1 MRKNPERLAWVIL
14 LMAFTVFAGVVTGV
28 PLGVRA
34 YLLSGRRDQ
43 NVSLEVQRGT
53 LRVMAAGRGAPI
65 AIAERYDG
73 VSARTV
79 VTTDLA
85 QGRLVCQAP
94 QEDAPVVASVQIYD
108 NTEVTLTSALS
119 PRFAI
124 SLLPHEVMLQ
134 VESGRVRINVINTE
148 DRLTVADVVTPHGN
162 IQLKEGSYEVKVNAT
177 TEISVRN
184 GQADIHSSDAIMTL
198 EPLERAIIGG
208 ALINGPLPATR
219 NLVKNGDF
227 QAGLDGWT
235 TYGEQTDPEQP
246 LGEIGIVTNEGREVA
261 QFVRVGT
268 NHSEIGIR
276 QDIVYDVRDFSSV
289 ELHLAV
295 RIIEE
300 SIAGFG
306 GCGYLGS
313 ECPIIVR
320 LEYRD
325 VQGSDRTW
333 QHGFYIGEPASD
345 WLTHSWAEQV
355 QQGNWQSYDSG
366 NLMEELA
373 DAPPAL
379 IRRLTIYASGH
390 SFDVMVTEIEVSAQE

>member
-1 MRKNPERLAWVIL
+1 
-14 LMAFTVFAGVVTGV
+14 
-28 PLGVRA
+28 
-34 YLLSGRRDQ
+34 
-43 NVSLEVQRGT
+43 
-53 LRVMAAGRGAPI
+53 MAAGRGAAI
-65 AIAERYDG
+65 AIAERYDD

-85 QGRLVCQAP
+85 QGRLIFQAP

-108 NTEVTLTSALS
+108 NTEVSLTSARS

-124 SLLPHEVMLQ
+124 SQLPHQVALQ
-134 VESGRVRINVINTE
+134 VESGRVRINVTNTE
-148 DRLTVADVVTPHGN
+148 ERPTVADVVTPHGH
-162 IQLKEGSYEVKVNAT
+162 IQLKEGSYEVKVNAAS
-177 TEISVRN
+177 EVSVRS
-184 GQADIHSSDAIMTL
+184 GQADIHSNDAIMSL
-198 EPLERAIIGG
+198 EPSERAIIGG
-208 ALINGPLPATR
+208 DLINGPLPATR

-227 QAGLDGWT
+227 QAGLDGWA

-261 QFVRVGT
+261 QLVREGT
-268 NHSEIGIR
+268 NHAEIGIR
-276 QDIVYDVRDFSSV
+276 QEIVYDVRDFSSV

-325 VQGSDRTW
+325 VQGSDRVW
-333 QHGFYIGEPASD
+333 LHGFYIGEPAPE
-345 WLTHSWAEQV
+345 WLTHGWAEQV
-355 QQGNWQSYDSG
+355 QPANWQSYDSG

-373 DAPPAL
+373 DTPPAL

-390 SFDVMVTEIEVSAQE
+390 SFDVMVTEVEILAQE